1 MRQRKTSEPATRSYT
16 HLTRQ
21 SLGPASI
28 SHEKYVTVK
37 NIFINNSFLA
47 WKRLLQVLLIR

>member
-37 NIFINNSFLA
+37 HIFVNQSYLA